1 MLAAHENVKKSIR
14 VSKKNV
20 VIQAGTRYHKHTS
33 TDIVSKNIQD
43 LSTSV
48 HGEGSDEA
56 LGR

>member
-1 MLAAHENVKKSIR
+1 MSKKSMC

-33 TDIVSKNIQD
+33 TDIVSKKFQD

-48 HGEGSDEA
+48 NGEGSDEA

>member
-1 MLAAHENVKKSIR
+1 MR
-14 VSKKNV
+14 TSKKNV
-20 VIQAGTRYHKHTS
+20 VSDRFVIQAGTRHHKHTS
-33 TDIVSKNIQD
+33 TDIVSKKFQD